1 VVNATST
8 CYKSSCVTGVQPVF
22 DPASWRDGIRLKGS
36 VDDYDEQAYEK
47 NKVAATTPPPP
58 TKPWVITLT
67 MIFPVLAVVI
77 VPAGIG
83 AYLDGRRSSH
93 IRASRRQQNM
103 REKADTLIAASRA
116 RGLI

>member
-1 VVNATST
+1 MVNATST

-47 NKVAATTPPPP
+47 NKGAATAPPPP
-58 TKPWVITLT
+58 TKPWVIALAV
-67 MIFPVLAVVI
+67 IFPVLTVII

-83 AYLDGRRSSH
+83 AYLDGRKSSH
-93 IRASRRQQNM
+93 CRISREQRNM
-103 REKADTLIAASRA
+103 RENYDTLMAAGRA